1 MFDNLIKLIA
11 RLDALLD
18 RLEKYFEKPQ
28 AEALPKALA
37 YRFASSAGG
46 AWPRPARLSPIHH
59 LQPIALAQLISI
71 DRQKHALCKN
81 VERLLSNQG
90 FNHVLLTGARGCGKS
105 SLIKGLLAEYAEQ
118 GLRIIE
124 MDKESL
130 SELFTLAAL
139 VRGRAEYFI
148 FFCDDLSFQD
158 HEYQAIKAVID
169 GSLEALP
176 ANVMLAV
183 TSNRRHLLPEKHSDN
198 QGYQWVNDELHPGE
212 ASDEKLALAER
223 FGLWLHFY
231 PFDQKK
237 YLAAAQAW
245 LEQQQKHWD
254 AEAEAAALRYALSR
268 GSRSGRIAAQFARQ
282 YTPQAS
288 G

>member
-11 RLDALLD
+11 RLDALVD
-18 RLEKYFEKPQ
+18 RLEKYLEKPS
-28 AEALPKALA
+28 AETLPKALA
-37 YRFASSAGG
+37 YRFVSNHAS
-46 AWPRPARLSPIHH
+46 AWPRPARLLPINN
-59 LQPIALAQLISI
+59 LQIVPLAQLFGIE
-71 DRQKHALCKN
+71 RQKNALCHN
-81 VERLLSNQG
+81 VERFLHRQG

-105 SLIKGLLAEYAEQ
+105 SLIKGLLPKYAEQ

-124 MDKESL
+124 IDKESL
-130 SELFTLAAL
+130 SEIFTLAAL
-139 VRGRAEYFI
+139 LGGRAEYFI

-176 ANVMLAV
+176 ENVLLAV
-183 TSNRRHLLPEKHSDN
+183 TSNRRHVLPEKHSDN
-198 QGYQWVNDELHPGE
+198 QGYQWVNDDLHPGE

-231 PFDQKK
+231 PFDQKQ
-237 YLAAAQAW
+237 YLAAAQFW
-245 LEQQQKHWD
+245 LEQSGQHWD
-254 AEAEAAALRYALSR
+254 ADAETAALRYALSR
-268 GSRSGRIAAQFARQ
+268 GSRSGRVAAQFARQ
-282 YTPQAS
+282 Y

>member
-1 MFDNLIKLIA
+1 MFDSLFKLIA

-18 RLEKYFEKPQ
+18 RLEKHFEKPT
-28 AEALPKALA
+28 ADAFPKALA
-37 YRFASSAGG
+37 YRFVGSQGNT
-46 AWPRPARLSPIHH
+46 WPRPARLLPIDN
-59 LQPIALAQLISI
+59 LTNINLDQLLGIEMQKAALLENI
-71 DRQKHALCKN
+71 
-81 VERLLSNQG
+81 ERFLNGQG

-105 SLIKGLLAEYAEQ
+105 SLIKALLPKYADQ

-139 VRGRAEYFI
+139 VRGRSERFI
-148 FFCDDLSFQD
+148 VFCDDLSFHNQ
-158 HEYQAIKAVID
+158 EYQTIKAVID
-169 GSLEALP
+169 GSLETLP
-176 ANVMLAV
+176 NNVLLAV
-183 TSNRRHLLPEKHSDN
+183 TSNRRHLLPEN
-198 QGYQWVNDELHPGE
+198 QSENQSYQWVNEELHPGE

-231 PFDQKK
+231 AFDQAQ

-245 LEQQQKHWD
+245 LTQNGGHWD
-254 AEAEAAALRYALSR
+254 AAAQAAALRYALTR

-282 YTPQAS
+282 YTPEGA
-288 G
+288 